1 MGLQRGETIDVDAH
15 MVVVDVL
22 ELIVLGC
29 IKLDREHVWLLALP
43 SLPLLRRPM
52 YCAHVFERFLV
63 GATKKAMPSALMSAW
78 TERIANT
85 KEMEKD

>member
-1 MGLQRGETIDVDAH
+1 
-15 MVVVDVL
+15 
-22 ELIVLGC
+22 
-29 IKLDREHVWLLALP
+29 
-43 SLPLLRRPM
+43 M

-85 KEMEKD
+85 KEMEKDCTVPLSCWWKFNGVG